1 MNTAPDTLEESL
13 EADRANLR
21 ETLSA
26 IEEKMSPGRMID
38 EAMSYF
44 QTGPKEF
51 AALLGDQ
58 MKSNPMPILLTGV
71 GLAWLMASGSKSMSE
86 PGSSPAPSGLMD
98 DDHEA
103 WATYDRITQFELD
116 CSRMPDE
123 PHDTWQT
130 RLHAQRASALGLQQS
145 QDEDEHGFMS
155 RVGQA
160 ADAARTKGAAA
171 RDRVRESLQNA
182 TQAGGRMM
190 HDSKAAI
197 SDLSHKGKAQGQSA
211 LHSMTQLH
219 EANPMVT
226 GAMAIA
232 LGAMLGALIPQGER
246 EEAALGDVADRGL
259 DQAAMAAQAAAE
271 ALTAKLSPE
280 PAGDFQS

>member
-1 MNTAPDTLEESL
+1 MNTATDKLEEGL

-44 QTGPKEF
+44 KTGPKEF
-51 AALLGDQ
+51 ASILGDQ
-58 MKSNPMPILLTGV
+58 VKSNPMPILLTGV
-71 GLAWLMASGSKSMSE
+71 GLAWLMASGSGSKSD
-86 PGSSPAPSGLMD
+86 PAATQTSSGLMD
-98 DDHEA
+98 NDHDD

-130 RLHAQRASALGLQQS
+130 RLHARRASALGLTQS
-145 QDEDEHGFMS
+145 HDEDDTGFKA
-155 RVGQA
+155 RVHQA
-160 ADAARTKGAAA
+160 AEAARSKGAAA
-171 RDRVRESLQNA
+171 RDRVRDSLQNA
-182 TQAGGRMM
+182 KQTGGRMM
-190 HDSKAAI
+190 HDGKAAI
-197 SDLSHKGKAQGQSA
+197 SDLGHKGKAQGQSA
-211 LHSMTQLH
+211 IHAATQLH
-219 EANPMVT
+219 DANPMVT

-232 LGAMLGALIPQGER
+232 LGAMLGTLIPQGER

-259 DQAAMAAQAAAE
+259 DQMASAAQTAAE
-271 ALTAKLSPE
+271 ALTSKLAPE
-280 PAGDFQS
+280 AATAPQV

>member
-1 MNTAPDTLEESL
+1 MNTATDNLEESL

-51 AALLGDQ
+51 ASLLGDQ
-58 MKSNPMPILLTGV
+58 VKSNPMPILLTGV
-71 GLAWLMASGSKSMSE
+71 GLAWLMASGSGSKSA
-86 PGSSPAPSGLMD
+86 PAASDDMSGLMD
-98 DDHEA
+98 DDHDA
-103 WATYDRITQFELD
+103 WMTYDRITQFELD

-123 PHDTWQT
+123 PHDDWQT
-130 RLHAQRASALGLQQS
+130 RLHASRASALGLQQNP
-145 QDEDEHGFMS
+145 DEDETGFRA

-160 ADAARTKGAAA
+160 ADAARSKGAAA
-171 RDRVRESLQNA
+171 RDRVRNTLKGAKES
-182 TQAGGRMM
+182 GSRMM
-190 HDSKAAI
+190 HDGKAAI
-197 SDLSHKGKAQGQSA
+197 SDLGHKGQAQGQSA
-211 LHSMTQLH
+211 LHAATQLH
-219 EANPMVT
+219 ESNPMVT

-232 LGAMLGALIPQGER
+232 LGAMLGALIPQTER

-259 DQAAMAAQAAAE
+259 EKVASAAQAATE
-271 ALTAKLSPE
+271 ALQTKLSPE
-280 PAGDFQS
+280 SGPTTQT